1 MIDYI
6 IKNLIGVEG
15 DAETYIISGESNLDA
30 INKFDKR
37 IREKDEQVSF
47 ITMSNP
53 SGRWIFCVDT
63 MVKDKL
69 YRPKSYEIYPKEE
82 TQ

>member
-1 MIDYI
+1 MTDYI
-6 IKNLIGVEG
+6 ITNLIGGEG
-15 DAETYIISGESNLDA
+15 DNENYIISGESPLDA
-30 INKFDKR
+30 INKFDRR

-63 MVKDKL
+63 MLEDKL
-69 YRPKSYEIYPKEE
+69 FRPKSYEIYPKEE